1 MQRTISKIDA
11 LVWSKR
17 EGGSGGTEERE
28 GAEEEQWLMAAG
40 ERGMRV
46 WLLEKLLWVAAFGK
60 AAVGY
65 RL

>member
-1 MQRTISKIDA
+1 M
-11 LVWSKR
+11 WSKR
-17 EGGSGGTEERE
+17 EGGSRGTEERE